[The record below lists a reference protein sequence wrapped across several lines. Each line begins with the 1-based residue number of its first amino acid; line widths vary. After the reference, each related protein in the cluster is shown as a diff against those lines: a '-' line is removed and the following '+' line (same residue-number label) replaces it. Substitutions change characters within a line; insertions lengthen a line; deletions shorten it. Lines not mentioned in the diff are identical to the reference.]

1 MTIICEMSL
10 RNFKPWSG
18 AVYTYNHIANAD
30 KLDEFED
37 VLEELY
43 PDGIGETEL
52 NDLLWFDSDWCY
64 ETLNITTKEE
74 LEDELEDAKSRLADL
89 EIELEGAEEDGDEDT
104 IADCKANITEV
115 LEEIAELESQ
125 IENW

>member
-18 AVYTYNHIANAD
+18 AVDTYNHIANAG
-30 KLDEFED
+30 KLDELED
-37 VLEELY
+37 LLDELY

-64 ETLNITTKEE
+64 ETLSITTKEE

-89 EIELEGAEEDGDEDT
+89 EIELEDAEEEGDEDT
-104 IADCKANITEV
+104 IADCKANIAEAR
-115 LEEIAELESQ
+115 EEIAELESQ